1 MLLDPCSLGLGI
13 SKSTCI
19 SRLLTPDQRLPR
31 FPETR
36 TRNSSILA
44 SDHKSNYNDNMP
56 ESTTNLKEAKAR
68 LSELVDRA
76 LAGETITI
84 SRRGR
89 AVAQITASPVTRK
102 PVDVQALRAVTQRL
116 PRSEKDAGDTI
127 RELRD
132 RERY

>member
-1 MLLDPCSLGLGI
+1 
-13 SKSTCI
+13 
-19 SRLLTPDQRLPR
+19 
-31 FPETR
+31 
-36 TRNSSILA
+36 
-44 SDHKSNYNDNMP
+44 MP

-76 LAGETITI
+76 QAGETITI

-89 AVAQITASPVTRK
+89 VVAQIMASPATRK
-102 PVDVQALRAVTQRL
+102 AVNVQALRSVTQRL
-116 PRSEKDAGDTI
+116 PRSEKDTDDTI